1 MSRVLI
7 TDDSLLQRKTLSAI
21 VVEAGHEVETACN
34 GQEALEKI
42 QANPPDCL
50 LLDMLMPI
58 MDGVQ
63 VLEQLESQGLKLPV
77 VVLTADVQEWLKT
90 RCLELG
96 ATTFLNKPIKQAQLQ
111 EALQQILPTPQSTEV
126 SCT

>member
-42 QANPPDCL
+42 QTNLPDCL

-63 VLEQLESQGLKLPV
+63 VLEQLESQGLKLPI

>member
-63 VLEQLESQGLKLPV
+63 VLEQLESQGLKMPV
-77 VVLTADVQEWLKT
+77 IVLTADVQEWLKT

-111 EALQQILPTPQSTEV
+111 EALQQILPTPQPTEV

>member
-42 QANPPDCL
+42 QANLPDCL

-63 VLEQLESQGLKLPV
+63 VLEQLESQGLKLPI